1 MAKLGVSFWPT
12 GLRYTEVRDLG
23 KLVEEN
29 GYDGVFIVEGG
40 HTNDAMATAQAIAS
54 VTSRITV
61 GTGIANLYFRH
72 PATLGAGAVAID
84 ELSGGR
90 FILGIGASNPEI
102 VKSMGLTW
110 RESRAAL
117 TETTHWLRQVFAG
130 EKRPELFS
138 PFVAAKHNI
147 PIHWAALG
155 LGSSECAGEY
165 TDGLM
170 LYLATKEWVQQTT
183 ARMQQGAQK
192 AGRNA
197 DEIEVSLLIP
207 TFLSEDL
214 DAAREAARNF
224 LSFYS
229 SIYVYKQM
237 FKKSGFKTE
246 IIGVIQ
252 ALERGD
258 QKTAAACILDQLMDA
273 VCLVGPVSRS
283 KERLAA
289 FREDGVSYPI
299 IAHQAVQEEPAT
311 AARKLIQAFGR

>member
-1 MAKLGVSFWPT
+1 M
-12 GLRYTEVRDLG
+12 
-23 KLVEEN
+23 
-29 GYDGVFIVEGG
+29 
-40 HTNDAMATAQAIAS
+40 
-54 VTSRITV
+54 
-61 GTGIANLYFRH
+61 
-72 PATLGAGAVAID
+72 
-84 ELSGGR
+84 
-90 FILGIGASNPEI
+90 
-102 VKSMGLTW
+102 
-110 RESRAAL
+110 
-117 TETTHWLRQVFAG
+117 
-130 EKRPELFS
+130 
-138 PFVAAKHNI
+138 AAKHNI

-165 TDGLM
+165 ADGLM

-197 DEIEVSLLIP
+197 DEIEVPLLIP

-246 IIGVIQ
+246 ILGVIQ

-258 QKTAAACILDQLMDA
+258 QKTAAACISDQLMDA